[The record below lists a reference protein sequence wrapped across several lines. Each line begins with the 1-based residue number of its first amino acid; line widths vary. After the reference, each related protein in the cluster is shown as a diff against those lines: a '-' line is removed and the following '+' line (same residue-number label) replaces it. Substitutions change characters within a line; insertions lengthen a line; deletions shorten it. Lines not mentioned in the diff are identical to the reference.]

1 LSIFPGASLAAI
13 WHMGFAAMKE
23 LAKNADRSSEP
34 ESVDADRRKPGTIE
48 RWRGDF
54 FGGTVAA
61 LIAVPYGMA
70 LAMAMGLRP
79 EAGLYTSIIGGVISG
94 MISNA
99 PLATPGLSAT
109 VVPVLAVL
117 VKTHGVGA
125 AMAAGALSGL
135 IMTLIGAL
143 RVGRYFSYLPQSVV
157 AAFTS
162 GLGVIIVSTQIKAV
176 FGVEPA
182 PAGFDMGVVD
192 DFWAV
197 FKACGRSDYH
207 TLSVAVLVIGLMFI
221 LPRWKKDVPAP
232 LVAVI
237 VAAVIVHAFGRALGL
252 RLPSVGAL
260 PDGFPQPSLAAMDF
274 SAFSALLRP
283 AFTLAGLITVNQTLT
298 VAVTARLSEAR
309 RREPL
314 DRGLIAQGMANMVC
328 PFFGAPPGVAMLAR
342 AVASVRAGAV
352 TRWSTLAHS
361 LALLLF
367 LFPLREFVSRIPL
380 AALGAVT
387 VAVGL
392 QLIDWK
398 RFRDLRN
405 MSRPEAALFLI
416 TFCLIVSCDLIVG
429 VGAGALVAL
438 LLFVRRAAAGTVQGA
453 IATWRPREAQ
463 TQEATRSLSLPVP
476 YRTPAARLE
485 PIVPDPANKEPSAID
500 PFFNRQRNEG
510 REDSRAPKMEDKGSY
525 RISKSDPR
533 SSILDPQ
540 SSSLSSI
547 LRSLYQFLLSR
558 FSGLE
563 RLRSQWRRST
573 SNSLQ
578 APEENNHDQSTTLRS
593 T

>member
-1 LSIFPGASLAAI
+1 MSEI
-13 WHMGFAAMKE
+13 
-23 LAKNADRSSEP
+23 AKSAKPTPEP
-34 ESVDADRRKPGTIE
+34 ESVAADWRKPWTLQQ
-48 RWRGDF
+48 WRGDF

-79 EAGLYTSIIGGVISG
+79 EAGLYTSIIGGAISG
-94 MISNA
+94 MISDA

-117 VKTHGVGA
+117 VRTHGVGA

-143 RVGRYFSYLPQSVV
+143 RVGRFFSYLPHPVI

-182 PAGFDMGVVD
+182 PVGFDLGVVD

-197 FKACGRSDYH
+197 IKACGRSDYH

-221 LPRWKKDVPAP
+221 LPRWKKGVPAP

-237 VAAVIVHAFGRALGL
+237 VASLVVHALGGALGW

-298 VAVTARLSEAR
+298 VAVTDRLSEAR
-309 RREPL
+309 RRAPF
-314 DRGLIAQGMANMVC
+314 DRGLIAQGVANMVC

-367 LFPLREFVSRIPL
+367 LFPLRDFVSRIPL
-380 AALGAVT
+380 AALGAVA

-398 RFRDLRN
+398 RFRELPSIN
-405 MSRPEAALFLI
+405 RPEAAIFLL

-429 VGAGALVAL
+429 VGAGALIAL
-438 LLFVRRAAAGTVQGA
+438 LLFLKRASVDTVQGA
-453 IATWRPREAQ
+453 VATWRPCEAH
-463 TQEATRSLSLPVP
+463 TQEATRSLPPPVP
-476 YRTPAARLE
+476 YGAPAARLE

-500 PFFNRQRNEG
+500 LFFKPRTNEE
-510 REDSRAPKMEDKGSY
+510 REDSRGSKVEDRRSKIGDKGSH
-525 RISKSDPR
+525 RISMFDPR

-540 SSSLSSI
+540 SASLSSF
-547 LRSLYQFLLSR
+547 LRGLYQSPLSR
-558 FSGLE
+558 FCRRERPRSRAAAIKFKQSSSSGGK
-563 RLRSQWRRST
+563 
-573 SNSLQ
+573 
-578 APEENNHDQSTTLRS
+578 
-593 T
+593 

>member
-1 LSIFPGASLAAI
+1 MIE
-13 WHMGFAAMKE
+13 M
-23 LAKNADRSSEP
+23 AKSANRSP
-34 ESVDADRRKPGTIE
+34 ESESVASDRRKPGTLQ

-79 EAGLYTSIIGGVISG
+79 EAGLYTSIIGGAISG

-109 VVPVLAVL
+109 VIPVLAVL
-117 VKTHGVGA
+117 VRTHGVGA
-125 AMAAGALSGL
+125 AMAAGVLSGL
-135 IMTLIGAL
+135 IMIMIGAL
-143 RVGRYFSYLPQSVV
+143 RIGRFFSYLPQPVI

-182 PAGFDMGVVD
+182 PAGFDLGVVD

-197 FKACGRSDYH
+197 IKACGQSDYH

-221 LPRWKKDVPAP
+221 LPRWKKSVPAP

-237 VAAVIVHAFGRALGL
+237 VASLAVHAPHAFGGTFGW

-260 PDGFPQPSLAAMDF
+260 PDGFPQPSLAAVDF
-274 SAFSALLRP
+274 SAFSTLLRP

-298 VAVTARLSEAR
+298 VAVTDRLNEAR
-309 RREPL
+309 RRAPF
-314 DRGLIAQGMANMVC
+314 DQGLIAQGVANMVC

-367 LFPLREFVSRIPL
+367 LFPLRDLVSRIPL

-398 RFRDLRN
+398 RFRELPSTNR
-405 MSRPEAALFLI
+405 SEAALFLL
-416 TFCLIVSCDLIVG
+416 TFCLIVSSDLIVG
-429 VGAGALVAL
+429 VGAGAFIAL
-438 LLFVRRAAAGTVQGA
+438 LLFVKRESQ
-453 IATWRPREAQ
+453 AT
-463 TQEATRSLSLPVP
+463 
-476 YRTPAARLE
+476 RLE
-485 PIVPDPANKEPSAID
+485 PIVPDPAEKEPSAID
-500 PFFNRQRNEG
+500 PLYKPRRNEECE
-510 REDSRAPKMEDKGSY
+510 EDRGSRIASNIG
-525 RISKSDPR
+525 PR
-533 SSILDPQ
+533 SSVLDPRLSSHSSFLRGLYQ
-540 SSSLSSI
+540 SSLS
-547 LRSLYQFLLSR
+547 R
-558 FSGLE
+558 FGGRE
-563 RLRSQWRRST
+563 RLRSRWRRST

-578 APEENNHDQSTTLRS
+578 APEENNHDQSTTLRP

>member
-1 LSIFPGASLAAI
+1 MSEMANS
-13 WHMGFAAMKE
+13 AMPTP
-23 LAKNADRSSEP
+23 EP
-34 ESVDADRRKPGTIE
+34 ESVAAYWRKPGALQ

-79 EAGLYTSIIGGVISG
+79 EAGLYTSIIGGAISG

-117 VKTHGVGA
+117 VRTHGVGA

-143 RVGRYFSYLPQSVV
+143 RVGRFFSYLPHPVI

-182 PAGFDMGVVD
+182 PVGFDLGVID

-197 FKACGRSDYH
+197 IKACGRSDYH

-221 LPRWKKDVPAP
+221 LPRWKKGVPAP

-237 VAAVIVHAFGRALGL
+237 VASLAVHALGRSLGGSL
-252 RLPSVGAL
+252 GWRLPSVGAL
-260 PDGFPQPSLAAMDF
+260 PEGFPQPSLAAMDF

-298 VAVTARLSEAR
+298 VAVTDRLSEAR
-309 RREPL
+309 RRAPF
-314 DRGLIAQGMANMVC
+314 DRGLIAQGVANMVC

-367 LFPLREFVSRIPL
+367 LFPLRDFVSRIPL

-387 VAVGL
+387 VAVGA

-398 RFRDLRN
+398 RFRELPN
-405 MSRPEAALFLI
+405 MNRPEAAIFLL

-429 VGAGALVAL
+429 VSAGALMAL
-438 LLFVRRAAAGTVQGA
+438 LLFFKRASIGTVQGA
-453 IATWRPREAQ
+453 VATWRPCEAH
-463 TQEATRSLSLPVP
+463 TQEATRSLPLPVP
-476 YRTPAARLE
+476 YRGPGTRLE
-485 PIVPDPANKEPSAID
+485 PIVPDPAKKEPSAID
-500 PFFNRQRNEG
+500 PLFKTRRSEE
-510 REDSRAPKMEDKGSY
+510 REDSRGSKIEDRGSH
-525 RISKSDPR
+525 RMSMFDTQ

-540 SSSLSSI
+540 SSSLSSF
-547 LRSLYQFLLSR
+547 LRGLAKFPLSR
-558 FSGLE
+558 FSG
-563 RLRSQWRRST
+563 RSRPRSRAAAIK
-573 SNSLQ
+573 LK
-578 APEENNHDQSTTLRS
+578 QSS
-593 T
+593 SSGGKQP

>member
-1 LSIFPGASLAAI
+1 
-13 WHMGFAAMKE
+13 MGFAAMNE
-23 LAKNADRSSEP
+23 LAKSANRSP
-34 ESVDADRRKPGTIE
+34 ESESPAAGRRKPGTLE

-79 EAGLYTSIIGGVISG
+79 EAGLYTSIIGGAISG

-117 VKTHGVGA
+117 VRTHGVGA

-143 RVGRYFSYLPQSVV
+143 RVGRFFSYLPHPVV

-182 PAGFDMGVVD
+182 PAGFDLGVVD
-192 DFWAV
+192 DFWSV
-197 FKACGRSDYH
+197 IKACGQSDYQ
-207 TLSVAVLVIGLMFI
+207 TLSVSVLVIGLMFI
-221 LPRWKKDVPAP
+221 LPRWKKSVPAP

-237 VAAVIVHAFGRALGL
+237 VASLAVHAAQAFGWAPGW
-252 RLPSVGAL
+252 RLPAVGAL

-367 LFPLREFVSRIPL
+367 LFPLRDFVSRIPL

-398 RFRDLRN
+398 RFRGLPS
-405 MSRPEAALFLI
+405 MSRPEAAIFLL
-416 TFCLIVSCDLIVG
+416 TFCLIVSSDLIVG
-429 VGAGALVAL
+429 VGAGALLAL
-438 LLFVRRAAAGTVQGA
+438 LIFVKRASRA
-453 IATWRPREAQ
+453 
-463 TQEATRSLSLPVP
+463 L
-476 YRTPAARLE
+476 RLE
-485 PIVPDPANKEPSAID
+485 PIVPDPARKEPSAID
-500 PFFNRQRNEG
+500 PLFKPRRSEVG
-510 REDSRAPKMEDKGSY
+510 RGSKIEDRGSQIED
-525 RISKSDPR
+525 RR
-533 SSILDPQ
+533 SHQILPLDTQPSILD
-540 SSSLSSI
+540 
-547 LRSLYQFLLSR
+547 LRSSTLDPRPTSFLRGLAQSLLPR
-558 FSGLE
+558 FSGRK

-573 SNSLQ
+573 TNSLQ
-578 APEENNHDQSTTLRS
+578 APEENNHDQPTTLQ
-593 T
+593 TM

>member
-1 LSIFPGASLAAI
+1 
-13 WHMGFAAMKE
+13 MKE
-23 LAKNADRSSEP
+23 LAKNADRSPEP
-34 ESVDADRRKPGTIE
+34 ESVDADRRKPGTLE

-70 LAMAMGLRP
+70 LATAMGLRP
-79 EAGLYTSIIGGVISG
+79 EAGLYTSIIGGAISG

-143 RVGRYFSYLPQSVV
+143 RVGKYFSYLPQPVV

-162 GLGVIIVSTQIKAV
+162 GLGVIIVSTQIKTV

-182 PAGFDMGVVD
+182 PAGFDLGVVD

-197 FKACGRSDYH
+197 FKACERSDYH
-207 TLSVAVLVIGLMFI
+207 TLSVSLLVIGLMFI
-221 LPRWKKDVPAP
+221 LPRWKKGVPAP

-237 VAAVIVHAFGRALGL
+237 VAAVVVHAFGWALGW

-260 PDGFPQPSLAAMDF
+260 PDGFPQPRLAAMDF

-309 RREPL
+309 RREPF

-342 AVASVRAGAV
+342 AMASVRAGAA

-367 LFPLREFVSRIPL
+367 LFPLRDFVSRIPL

-405 MSRPEAALFLI
+405 MSRPEAALFLL
-416 TFCLIVSCDLIVG
+416 TFCLIVSGDLIVG
-429 VGAGALVAL
+429 VGAGALVAS
-438 LLFVRRAAAGTVQGA
+438 LLFVKR
-453 IATWRPREAQ
+453 
-463 TQEATRSLSLPVP
+463 
-476 YRTPAARLE
+476 AARLE

-500 PFFNRQRNEG
+500 PFFNPQRNEG
-510 REDSRAPKMEDKGSY
+510 REDSRGSKMEDKGS
-525 RISKSDPR
+525 RRMSMSDPR
-533 SSILDPQ
+533 SSILDPRP
-540 SSSLSSI
+540 SSFSSF
-547 LRSLYQFLLSR
+547 LRGLYRSALSR
-558 FSGLE
+558 FSGRE

-573 SNSLQ
+573 SNSIQ

>member
-1 LSIFPGASLAAI
+1 MPIFPGASLAAI

-23 LAKNADRSSEP
+23 LAKNADRSPEP
-34 ESVDADRRKPGTIE
+34 ESVDADRRKPGTLE

-70 LAMAMGLRP
+70 LATAMGLRP
-79 EAGLYTSIIGGVISG
+79 EAGLYTSIIGGAISG

-143 RVGRYFSYLPQSVV
+143 RVGRYFSYLPQPVV

-162 GLGVIIVSTQIKAV
+162 GLGVIIVSTQIKTV

-182 PAGFDMGVVD
+182 PAGFDLGVVD

-197 FKACGRSDYH
+197 FKACERSDYH

-221 LPRWKKDVPAP
+221 LPRWKKGVPAP

-237 VAAVIVHAFGRALGL
+237 VAAVAVHAFGWALGW

-260 PDGFPQPSLAAMDF
+260 PDGFPQPRLAAMDF

-309 RREPL
+309 RREPF

-342 AVASVRAGAV
+342 AMASVRAGAV

-367 LFPLREFVSRIPL
+367 LFPLRDFVSRIPL

-405 MSRPEAALFLI
+405 MSRPEAALFLL
-416 TFCLIVSCDLIVG
+416 TFCLIVSGDLIVG
-429 VGAGALVAL
+429 VGAGALVAS
-438 LLFVRRAAAGTVQGA
+438 LLFVKR
-453 IATWRPREAQ
+453 
-463 TQEATRSLSLPVP
+463 
-476 YRTPAARLE
+476 AARLE
-485 PIVPDPANKEPSAID
+485 PIVPDPANKEPSAINL
-500 PFFNRQRNEG
+500 FFNRQRNEG

-525 RISKSDPR
+525 RISMSDPR

-540 SSSLSSI
+540 TSSLSSF
-547 LRSLYQFLLSR
+547 LRSLYQSPLSR

-563 RLRSQWRRST
+563 RPRSQWRRST